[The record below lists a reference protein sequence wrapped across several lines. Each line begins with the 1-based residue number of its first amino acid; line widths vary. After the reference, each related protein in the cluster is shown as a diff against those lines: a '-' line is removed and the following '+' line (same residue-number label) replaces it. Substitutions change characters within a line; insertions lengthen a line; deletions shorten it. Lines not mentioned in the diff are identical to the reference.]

1 MKSLFKIG
9 VQWIGDHEF
18 TIVVKNLKIKRSWE
32 NAKVLMKYFYVE
44 IWEQPLIYN
53 RNIYN
58 VLEIGDIELQF
69 YQIKN
74 KFKMKMNK
82 FQKEKGGKRLID
94 LRKNFNPNV
103 LFALNVS
110 SLLKWS
116 FTNPN
121 QKQ

>member
-9 VQWIGDHEF
+9 VQNIISWIGDHEF

-32 NAKVLMKYFYVE
+32 NAKVLMKFFYVE

-74 KFKMKMNK
+74 KN
-82 FQKEKGGKRLID
+82 
-94 LRKNFNPNV
+94 
-103 LFALNVS
+103 
-110 SLLKWS
+110 
-116 FTNPN
+116 
-121 QKQ
+121 

>member
-9 VQWIGDHEF
+9 VQNIISWIGHHEF
-18 TIVVKNLKIKRSWE
+18 TIVVKNLKIKRNWE
-32 NAKVLMKYFYVE
+32 NAKVLMVFFYVE

-74 KFKMKMNK
+74 K
-82 FQKEKGGKRLID
+82 I
-94 LRKNFNPNV
+94 
-103 LFALNVS
+103 
-110 SLLKWS
+110 
-116 FTNPN
+116 
-121 QKQ
+121 

>member
-1 MKSLFKIG
+1 M
-9 VQWIGDHEF
+9 
-18 TIVVKNLKIKRSWE
+18 
-32 NAKVLMKYFYVE
+32 
-44 IWEQPLIYN
+44 EQPLIYN

-74 KFKMKMNK
+74 KIKKMKMNK

-94 LRKNFNPNV
+94 PRRNFNPNV
-103 LFALNVS
+103 LFALDVS
-110 SLLKWS
+110 SLFKLS

-121 QKQ
+121 YKKKKKTKQKKKTSHTPRS

>member
-1 MKSLFKIG
+1 
-9 VQWIGDHEF
+9 
-18 TIVVKNLKIKRSWE
+18 VKNLKIKRSWE
-32 NAKVLMKYFYVE
+32 NAKVLMNFFNVE

-82 FQKEKGGKRLID
+82 FQKEKGGKRLIG
-94 LRKNFNPNV
+94 LRKKFNPNV

-110 SLLKWS
+110 SLFK
-116 FTNPN
+116 
-121 QKQ
+121 